1 MKRLLF
7 ALAIVLAVVFGVP
20 MLFVR
25 SAIDASHV
33 GTLTSEPILI
43 SLSSWYLQTDEP
55 SDRSYWYTE
64 VRQGGDFAMICDAKT
79 DEIKYSITEYH
90 DRDFD
95 LERMLRTSQV
105 TGEPQ
110 RYVSRLE
117 LDIEMERV
125 GDEHLIL
132 PLSIEADMEVTPGG
146 LSVTGVRD
154 AWIGR
159 GDERLEGGVAA
170 LDPAAFPSDE
180 LTFEIG
186 GIVGASGTSDEVERR
201 RSFEAAAY
209 EVVDSG
215 DGWTATKQSRRP
227 VTLRVYELVK

>member
-7 ALAIVLAVVFGVP
+7 ALAIVLAVAFGVP

-43 SLSSWYLQTDEP
+43 SLPSWYLQTDEP
-55 SDRSYWYTE
+55 SDRSYWHTE
-64 VRQGGDFAMICDAKT
+64 VRQSGDFAMICDAKT
-79 DEIKYSITEYH
+79 DEIKYAFTEYH

-117 LDIEMERV
+117 LDIEMEHV
-125 GDEHLIL
+125 GDERLIL

-159 GDERLEGGVAA
+159 GDERLEGGAAA
-170 LDPAAFPSDE
+170 LDTAAFPSDE
-180 LTFEIG
+180 LTFEIS